1 MRLLVHGFSRIN
13 LNRVPSCLH
22 ALHVAPD
29 GRLSA
34 VGAHGAIFQSRDGGR
49 TWQKRSSGTP
59 ATLYA
64 ITPGSR
70 EKLGILTGKMEA
82 IYTLPWKFSTELRIE
97 IDLLAGKRCT
107 TRAMPVDPGDDIELI
122 IDVDMNGSPLCG
134 GG

>member
-1 MRLLVHGFSRIN
+1 MNTRPIISVFTLSLVGFAAACSQRGASLGNPFPGAAGDESIRIHVTN
-13 LNRVPSCLH
+13 LNFM
-22 ALHVAPD
+22 D
-29 GRLSA
+29 
-34 VGAHGAIFQSRDGGR
+34 
-49 TWQKRSSGTP
+49 